1 MSCHGSFAR
10 FAGSMIG
17 QNCYFA
23 IKIHWLAAFC
33 KLVAG
38 VLAQVTPGSPGQF
51 SEPSWKIFENI
62 ETFRSDPGRILPF
75 AASPE
80 WRSGP
85 HSLSSFP
92 QSSNGNPVVFDPRT
106 TDHNLWQSED
116 GTKCCKCCPHE

>member
-1 MSCHGSFAR
+1 MSCHGWFAR

-17 QNCYFA
+17 QDRYFA
-23 IKIHWLAAFC
+23 IKIPRLAAFC

-38 VLAQVTPGSPGQF
+38 VLGQVTPGSPGQF
-51 SEPSWKIFENI
+51 SEPSWKIYEKI
-62 ETFRSDPGRILPF
+62 ETFRSDPGRILCF

-85 HSLSSFP
+85 HSLSSFT
-92 QSSNGNPVVFDPRT
+92 QSSNGNPVVSDPRT
-106 TDHNLWQSED
+106 TDPNLEKPGY